1 MLITFPKHITGVKFG
16 WGRRGHRRFS
26 QKPWFVLFFFKAF
39 PNGYLQNLVRINF
52 WNGVW
57 QSGTKCCCLLPKFP
71 FEVPDYVFIRI
82 QRNYLNIQIYQ
93 ADYFDLI
100 QQFHSLHLQARVLYI
115 FFFISNFFQA
125 RGGSYRDPF
134 CPNPRQSEN
143 SALKLHQPDQLAEQV
158 IQGVHHH
165 CLDESLLAGT
175 EMRELHQESQPTTG
189 SPTQAFTSPVYQVVT
204 H

>member
-1 MLITFPKHITGVKFG
+1 MGG
-16 WGRRGHRRFS
+16 RGHRRFS

-115 FFFISNFFQA
+115 FFSFPTFSRHAEDLIVTPFAQILASLRTVRSNYINLTNLPSRWSKVSTTLVLMNSCLQE
-125 RGGSYRDPF
+125 
-134 CPNPRQSEN
+134 QKWEN
-143 SALKLHQPDQLAEQV
+143 SIKRVSQL
-158 IQGVHHH
+158 QGVQHKP
-165 CLDESLLAGT
+165 
-175 EMRELHQESQPTTG
+175 SQV
-189 SPTQAFTSPVYQVVT
+189 QYIR
-204 H
+204 